1 LAVERTDRTK
11 ILQRIADGEYLPSP
25 SPVLLRLLKA
35 AADEHTSASDLGA
48 IIELDPGLTTRLI
61 KMANSAFY
69 SRGRT
74 VSSVS
79 QAILVIGFSRLRV
92 MALTLSLRDSFPMGK
107 VGRMNY
113 EYFWKTSLYRA
124 FIALGFARSIQTREK
139 LPDEEV
145 FTAALILEI
154 GLLMLYHLCPEAL
167 KESFPDEEASL
178 EENIVW
184 EEEHLG
190 INHREIGR
198 VVLKRWHFPEH
209 ITETQQYF
217 GSEALVAQRSFLCKI
232 IEYSRSFTQIFFG
245 NINDFGSIRETAR
258 LLGLDADRVNEIFC
272 SSFSKVEEIAGY
284 LNLRVDS
291 NEDVLEVMEKANH
304 ALARMN
310 GSLQVNLAKAIGL
323 ASEVEAPDCVRAPEA
338 IEDKKETIRNVL
350 DAVAHEIRNPLMA
363 IGGFAQ
369 RLANNLDGKD
379 DLYNY
384 ASIIVKESG
393 RLQQVMNEIT
403 AFSSAY
409 KPSRFRF
416 NLVETLD
423 EVIGE
428 LESLPDVKSTEV
440 IRNYTRDP
448 VFIAIDQEA
457 IMGAL
462 KRLLHAIIQMS
473 KKAGDAR
480 IWIEIPPLQATNQ
493 VSIAIYSKGW
503 DLPGDVLSMLSG
515 LDFSS
520 KTLGLGFS
528 LLQAWKI
535 LEAHNGHIEM
545 KSEDDTNYF
554 IISLPL
560 DF

>member
-1 LAVERTDRTK
+1 VEKTDRTK
-11 ILQRIADGEYLPSP
+11 ILQRIAQGDYLPSP

-35 AADEHTSASDLGA
+35 AADERTSASDLAA
-48 IIELDPGLTTRLI
+48 IIELDSGLTTRLI

-79 QAILVIGFSRLRV
+79 QAILVIGFNRLRV

-124 FIALGFARSIQTREK
+124 FIAQGFARSIQMREK
-139 LPDEEV
+139 PPEEEV

-154 GLLMLYHLCPEAL
+154 GLLMLYHLCPQAL

-178 EENIVW
+178 EEIVAW

-198 VVLKRWHFPEH
+198 VIFKRWHFPEH
-209 ITETQQYF
+209 LTETQKYF
-217 GSEALVAQRSFLCKI
+217 GSEALLAQRPFLCKI
-232 IEYSRSFTQIFFG
+232 IEFSRSSTQIFFG
-245 NINDFGSIRETAR
+245 KTGDFGFIRETAR
-258 LLGLDADRVNEIFC
+258 LLGLDADRVNEILC
-272 SSFSKVEEIAGY
+272 SSFSKVEEIAGH
-284 LNLRVDS
+284 LHLSVDS

-304 ALARMN
+304 ALATMN
-310 GSLQVNLAKAIGL
+310 SSLRVNLAKAIGL
-323 ASEVEAPDCVRAPEA
+323 ASEVEEPDVFRTPEA
-338 IEDKKETIRNVL
+338 IKDKKETIRNVL

-369 RLANNLDGKD
+369 RLAKNLEGKD
-379 DLYNY
+379 DLSNY

-393 RLQQVMNEIT
+393 RLQQVMNEIA

-409 KPSRFRF
+409 NPSRFRF

-423 EVIGE
+423 EVISE
-428 LESLPDVKSTEV
+428 LESLADAKNTEV
-440 IRNYTRDP
+440 IRNYGCDP

-457 IMGAL
+457 IKSAL
-462 KRLLHAIIQMS
+462 QRLLHAMI
-473 KKAGDAR
+473 
-480 IWIEIPPLQATNQ
+480 
-493 VSIAIYSKGW
+493 
-503 DLPGDVLSMLSG
+503 
-515 LDFSS
+515 
-520 KTLGLGFS
+520 
-528 LLQAWKI
+528 
-535 LEAHNGHIEM
+535 
-545 KSEDDTNYF
+545 
-554 IISLPL
+554 
-560 DF
+560 

>member
-1 LAVERTDRTK
+1 MEKTNRTK
-11 ILQRIADGEYLPSP
+11 ILQRIAEGDYLPSP

-35 AADEHTSASDLGA
+35 ASDERTSASDLAG

-61 KMANSAFY
+61 KMANSAFF

-79 QAILVIGFSRLRV
+79 QAILTIGFNRLRV

-124 FIALGFARSIQTREK
+124 FIAQGFARSLQTREK
-139 LPDEEV
+139 LPEEEV

-167 KESFPDEEASL
+167 KESFPHEEASL
-178 EENIVW
+178 EEIITW

-198 VVLKRWHFPEH
+198 VILKRWHFPVH

-217 GSEALVAQRSFLCKI
+217 GSEALLAQRSLLCRI
-232 IEYSRSFTQIFFG
+232 IEYSRSTTQVFFG
-245 NINDFGSIRETAR
+245 KTGDFGFIRESAR
-258 LLGLDADRVNEIFC
+258 LLDLNLDRINEILC
-272 SSFSKVEEIAGY
+272 SSFSKVEEIACH
-284 LNLRVDS
+284 LHLRVDF

-323 ASEVEAPDCVRAPEA
+323 ASAVEEPDAARAPEA

-369 RLANNLDGKD
+369 RLAKNLEEKD
-379 DLYNY
+379 QLSTYV
-384 ASIIVKESG
+384 SIIVKESS
-393 RLQQVMNEIT
+393 RLQRVMNEIA
-403 AFSSAY
+403 AFSSVY
-409 KPSRFRF
+409 NPSRSRF

-428 LESLPDVKSTEV
+428 LGSLADGKSTLV
-440 IRNYTRDP
+440 TRNYGRDP

-457 IMGAL
+457 IKGAL
-462 KRLLHAIIQMS
+462 QRLLQTIIQMS
-473 KKAGDAR
+473 KKGEDAR
-480 IWIEIPPLQATNQ
+480 IWVEIPPFHATNQ
-493 VSIAIYSKGW
+493 VSIAICSKGW
-503 DLPGDVLSMLSG
+503 DLPGDAMSMLSG

-520 KTLGLGFS
+520 RTLGLGFS
-528 LLQAWKI
+528 LLQAQKI
-535 LEAHNGHIEM
+535 LEAHHGHIEM
-545 KSEDDTNYF
+545 KSDNDTSYF

-560 DF
+560 DS